1 MNENKNLSQFI
12 PILDFNNP
20 IFIELDQK
28 IRPLLEKKAIN
39 LNRELQIRTMLYVN
53 FNRYLNLLLMKIDED
68 TAIKALEELPN
79 TPEPKQLELIATALN
94 QPIDQIINNFM
105 NLFSLNN

>member
-1 MNENKNLSQFI
+1 MNENNNLNQFI

-20 IFIELDQK
+20 IFVELNQK

-39 LNRELQIRTMLYVN
+39 LNRELQIRTLLYVN

-79 TPEPKQLELIATALN
+79 TPESEQLKLITGALN

-105 NLFSLNN
+105 NLFSRND

>member
-1 MNENKNLSQFI
+1 MNENNNLNQFI
-12 PILDFNNP
+12 PILDLNNP
-20 IFIELDQK
+20 IFVELDQK

-39 LNRELQIRTMLYVN
+39 LNRELQIRTLLYIN

-68 TAIKALEELPN
+68 TAIKALEELPS
-79 TPEPKQLELIATALN
+79 TPEPEQLKLIANALN

-105 NLFSLNN
+105 NLFSRND